1 MIASFPCTQTRINH
15 DCTFFTWEGR
25 MHLAVG
31 GGETIAASNQV
42 VIQAT
47 KVLFFD
53 WETLG
58 ERESAH
64 VLTRKW

>member
-1 MIASFPCTQTRINH
+1 
-15 DCTFFTWEGR
+15 